1 MVAQVPNG
9 RPTCILFISA
19 AFSSILHS
27 SCECASPAE
36 MSSSRSVP
44 YKRPSKGTSN
54 GKGSKRASAEHIDT
68 DSNTIKGTSKGKG
81 SKSSS
86 SSSMGGK
93 GPSERQVP
101 PDFSRLGGK
110 GELLQRLWFLAELE
124 DEEGENKL
132 ARIRFI
138 MEKRRR
144 RMAQAIELLDQVR
157 EMEAEYVR
165 KWRIMNNTSEYP
177 PVLSLDEFIPSEF
190 VGLL

>member
-1 MVAQVPNG
+1 
-9 RPTCILFISA
+9 
-19 AFSSILHS
+19 
-27 SCECASPAE
+27 

-44 YKRPSKGTSN
+44 YKRPSKGTGN

-81 SKSSS
+81 SKASS

-138 MEKRRR
+138 MEKRRT

-177 PVLSLDEFIPSEF
+177 PVMSLEEYIPSEF
-190 VGLL
+190 VALL

>member
-1 MVAQVPNG
+1 
-9 RPTCILFISA
+9 
-19 AFSSILHS
+19 
-27 SCECASPAE
+27 

-54 GKGSKRASAEHIDT
+54 GKGSKRASAEDIDT

-81 SKSSS
+81 SKA
-86 SSSMGGK
+86 SSSMGSK
-93 GPSERQVP
+93 GPCECQVL
-101 PDFSRLGGK
+101 PDFSRLGGGK
-110 GELLQRLWFLAELE
+110 GELLRRLWFLRELE

-138 MEKRRR
+138 MEKRRA
-144 RMAQAIELLDQVR
+144 RMAQAIELIDQVR

-177 PVLSLDEFIPSEF
+177 PVMSLEEYIPSEF
-190 VGLL
+190 VALL